1 MSDPA
6 RWRSPE
12 GGGPSEARD
21 LLRHAAAPK
30 AFDAAARARNAAAI
44 AKISAGAVSA
54 PTTFVGAKLLAKV
67 GLAGLLAVT
76 AGAGVQRAR
85 AHHAPHAPVAHVVA
99 APSSARPVAHPPVAD
114 RAAHIADRASAPSAP
129 VVESH
134 APVIAQPVAPAP
146 VAPSPVAPVAVA
158 PVAVAHA
165 PIAPSHPVVREHPTQ
180 PAAPSETVATPPST
194 AGAITSSGVVSPHVV
209 PTAAAPEEPL
219 VREASMLGAAVA
231 SIDSDPA
238 AALANL
244 DHHAREFPS
253 GQMAA
258 ERDFL
263 AVRALLNLHR
273 EADARARGEALSSR
287 SPASPYSARVRRL
300 FSSK

>member
-12 GGGPSEARD
+12 SDGPSEARD

-44 AKISAGAVSA
+44 AKISAGTVSA
-54 PTTFVGAKLLAKV
+54 PTTFVGAKLIAKV

-85 AHHAPHAPVAHVVA
+85 AHHAHAPVAHVVV
-99 APSSARPVAHPPVAD
+99 APSSARPVAPPPVAD
-114 RAAHIADRASAPSAP
+114 RAAHVADRAPEPTAPA
-129 VVESH
+129 VESR

-146 VAPSPVAPVAVA
+146 VAPALVA

-165 PIAPSHPVVREHPTQ
+165 PIASSHPPVRAHPTQ
-180 PAAPSETVATPPST
+180 PAAPTETVAATPSR
-194 AGAITSSGVVSPHVV
+194 AGAIASSGVVSPHVV

-258 ERDFL
+258 EREFL

-273 EADARARGEALSSR
+273 DAEARVRGEALASR
-287 SPASPYSARVRRL
+287 FPSSPYVARVRRL
-300 FSSK
+300 FSSP